1 MVHFL
6 FHVTVSFFFDG
17 AKIRRSY
24 EERSGAH
31 GDFL

>member
-6 FHVTVSFFFDG
+6 FHVAVTLLLDG
-17 AKIRRSY
+17 AFRRSY
-24 EERSGAH
+24 EERSRAH